1 MHIASRSGLLSQ
13 LLSSEIALIV
23 RSDGIIVFKNKVVGH
38 IQKAYKRMLNWIAN
52 ASPKIREQTIKTSI
66 TSKYC
71 QSHYTLEVK
80 QRVS

>member
-52 ASPKIREQTIKTSI
+52 ASLQRSESKLLRQVLHQSI
-66 TSKYC
+66 VKVI
-71 QSHYTLEVK
+71 TL
-80 QRVS
+80 